1 MKFKN
6 YLREAFALTKELLQK
21 QMLDMMGM
29 GISIDTALKEIE
41 KKYNIKLDVDSAGK
55 ILAFKEIGVGEE
67 E

>member
-6 YLREAFALTKELLQK
+6 YLKEAFALTKELLQK

-55 ILAFKEIGVGEE
+55 IMAFKEIES
-67 E
+67 